1 MKILI
6 VDDNDDDRRLLRC
19 IVENKGHE
27 AIDAEDGL
35 DGLRMAKI
43 HTPDLIISDALMPLM
58 DGFQFLRAIKED
70 EKLRTIPFI
79 FYSAIYRAD
88 KDVDLAIAL
97 GAEAYIIKPKEP
109 ADLWDEVEIILREQ
123 KKEKVIT
130 PELITEEEEYLK
142 RYSQVV
148 TAKLEE
154 EVAELEKEIARRKE
168 AEEEIMKLNVELER
182 RLKESSAELD
192 AKNEELQKIKKA
204 LMEGEQKLME
214 LEKKIREMVEAR

>member
-43 HTPDLIISDALMPLM
+43 HMPDLIISDALMPLM
-58 DGFQFLRAIKED
+58 DGFQFLRAVKED
-70 EKLRTIPFI
+70 EKLKTIPFI

-123 KKEKVIT
+123 KKEKIIT

-148 TAKLEE
+148 ASKLEE
-154 EVAELEKEIARRKE
+154 KIVVLENEIEEHRKI
-168 AEEEIMKLNVELER
+168 EEELFRLNEELRLRLKEMTVELE
-182 RLKESSAELD
+182 
-192 AKNEELQKIKKA
+192 AKKEELRKRNEA
-204 LMEGEQKLME
+204 LAGKEQ
-214 LEKKIREMVEAR
+214 R

>member
-1 MKILI
+1 MKILV

-19 IVENKGHE
+19 IIENNGHQ
-27 AIDAEDGL
+27 AIEAEDGL

-43 HTPDLIISDALMPLM
+43 HSPDLIISDALMPVM

-70 EKLRTIPFI
+70 ERLRHIPFI
-79 FYSAIYRAD
+79 FYSAVYRAD

-109 ADLWDEVEIILREQ
+109 ADLWGEVEIILQLQ

-142 RYSQVV
+142 RYRQVV
-148 TAKLEE
+148 VEKLEE
-154 EVAELEKEIARRKE
+154 KVAEYENEIAEHKKI
-168 AEEEIMKLNVELER
+168 EEELYRINEELR
-182 RLKESSAELD
+182 LRLKEMTAGPD
-192 AKNEELQKIKKA
+192 AKTK
-204 LMEGEQKLME
+204 G
-214 LEKKIREMVEAR
+214 